1 MYLYHFYD
9 KRTGPFRS
17 LTSISTDE
25 AKRVMEQI
33 KKERPNSLCAQRH
46 DHYVEYRHNCE
57 QILKTEFA
65 KKGGVMEIDSP
76 HYMVIEFSLWLYTWY
91 EQPEFIRIPIGEF
104 DIKTLS
110 FTYGDSMPTFSDR
123 VNDGKEYR
131 KKLYTYEEIL
141 QVIDKYGLPQDWN
154 DDGKYGPERYIEVH
168 VWSDNVINRYC
179 S

>member
-65 KKGGVMEIDSP
+65 KKAKISSASLAKLGKRANVTTDVLERICKALNCEIADIVEIKDSSE
-76 HYMVIEFSLWLYTWY
+76 V
-91 EQPEFIRIPIGEF
+91 
-104 DIKTLS
+104 
-110 FTYGDSMPTFSDR
+110 
-123 VNDGKEYR
+123 
-131 KKLYTYEEIL
+131 
-141 QVIDKYGLPQDWN
+141 DK
-154 DDGKYGPERYIEVH
+154 
-168 VWSDNVINRYC
+168 
-179 S
+179 